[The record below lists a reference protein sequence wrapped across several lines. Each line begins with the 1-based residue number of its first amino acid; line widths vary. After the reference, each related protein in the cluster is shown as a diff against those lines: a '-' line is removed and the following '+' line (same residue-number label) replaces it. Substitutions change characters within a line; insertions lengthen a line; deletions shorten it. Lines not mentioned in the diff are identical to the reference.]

1 MFTFE
6 LLLLC
11 IPSPGVPYTYLPEHE
26 TVVNSWSYNTNIVTD
41 IKQLPYHVLIVYGSK
56 YCSGT
61 LTGSRTVVTAAT
73 CFVRNKGEPIVVKA
87 GSNSM
92 VGSGQIISVLEYKVH
107 EYFQNLSNLDND
119 IALLILKEHVLFD
132 GNVIKAQLV
141 ESEVALRE
149 STPIKV
155 SGWGGPHLPVKYLN
169 LLLQSEM
176 IVINKAECEIS
187 HKSLLTPSNFC
198 VKYRS
203 EGRLS
208 DNGGG
213 ATFKNIL
220 VGILSWGANSKDQYN
235 VAILTNVSYFERW
248 IKLNTIRFLTKY
260 CVVKENSKLLGI
272 HSDEYVES

>member
-155 SGWGGPHLPVKYLN
+155 SGWGGPHLP
-169 LLLQSEM
+169 
-176 IVINKAECEIS
+176 
-187 HKSLLTPSNFC
+187 
-198 VKYRS
+198 

>member
-1 MFTFE
+1 MFIFG
-6 LLLLC
+6 LLLLY
-11 IPSPGVPYTYLPEHE
+11 IAPSPVPVVSYTYLPERE
-26 TVVNSWSYNTNIVTD
+26 TVVNSWGYSTNPVTD
-41 IKQLPYHVLIVYGSK
+41 IRQLPYHVLIVYGSK

-61 LTGSRTVVTAAT
+61 LTGSRTVITAAT
-73 CFVRNKGEPIVVKA
+73 CFVRNKGEPVVVKA

-119 IALLILKEHVLFD
+119 IALLILK
-132 GNVIKAQLV
+132 
-141 ESEVALRE
+141 
-149 STPIKV
+149 
-155 SGWGGPHLPVKYLN
+155 HLPVKYLN

-213 ATFKNIL
+213 ATFEDIL
-220 VGILSWGANSKDQYN
+220 VGILSWGANRKDEYN

-248 IKLNTIRFLTKY
+248 IKLNTISFLTKY

-272 HSDEYVES
+272 HSDEFMEA